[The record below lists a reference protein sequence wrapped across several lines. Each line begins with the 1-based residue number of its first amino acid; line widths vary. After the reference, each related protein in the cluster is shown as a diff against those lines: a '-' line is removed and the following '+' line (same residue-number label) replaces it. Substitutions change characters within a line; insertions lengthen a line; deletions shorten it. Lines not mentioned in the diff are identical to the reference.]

1 MALFW
6 PIVMD
11 EEPCAAMVG
20 AANDMLDGAGYGE
33 GDEPWLPVGI
43 GLDFGR
49 AYVGKIGGW
58 RGARLQGKAG
68 AGEIVMTDRVYAAV
82 AERHPGA
89 LRSEV
94 SLKGKSIPTPIYR
107 FQRVVASA
115 PV

>member
-1 MALFW
+1 
-6 PIVMD
+6 
-11 EEPCAAMVG
+11 
-20 AANDMLDGAGYGE
+20 
-33 GDEPWLPVGI
+33 
-43 GLDFGR
+43 
-49 AYVGKIGGW
+49 
-58 RGARLQGKAG
+58 
-68 AGEIVMTDRVYAAV
+68 MTDRVYAAV